1 MRGAFLT
8 ARQIIR
14 LESLAYPV
22 HERET
27 AFSSGDHHLDVG
39 NINHLFFIG
48 ALLVAASILMSSLSA
63 RLGVPILVI
72 FLAVGMLAGVD
83 GIGGIVFEDYRLA
96 FIISNLALA
105 VILLDGGMRTRT
117 ATFRVALKPAFSL
130 ATIGVAIT
138 SGLTG
143 LAAAWLFDLPLL
155 QGLLIG
161 AIVGSTDAAVVFN
174 LLNGKGLNERVG
186 STLEIESGSNDP
198 MAMFLTVA
206 LIDMLLAG
214 RSSFGW
220 DFLLTLVQQ
229 FGIGTVLGLV
239 GGWLLLQL
247 INRLSVADG
256 LYPLLAV
263 AGGLMIFALS
273 GAIGGSGILAI
284 YVCGLLLGNRPIRNR
299 HGILHMFDGLAWL
312 SQIGMFLVLGL
323 LLTPSELLPIAL
335 PALALSLWMILF
347 ARPLAVF
354 LSLLPFR
361 SFHLRERLFISWIG
375 LRGAVPV
382 ILAVF
387 PLMAGLEN
395 AQLFFNVAFFIVLV
409 SLLVQGTTLTW
420 AAKKAKVEVPPSPM
434 PVSRTGL
441 QVHTTSQWEMFVYRL
456 SASKWCVGAA
466 LRELKMPPGTRIA
479 ALFRGKELLHPSG
492 STRLK
497 VDDILCVIGHD
508 EDLPALGKLFSQA
521 PKRGQDLRF
530 FGDFILEADAQLSAI
545 TALYGLK
552 LGDVN
557 GEQTIG
563 AFMAEEVGG
572 NPVVGDQ
579 IEWNGLT
586 WTVAAMDAGEV
597 RKVGLKFP
605 EGDKPGPQLMF

>member
-1 MRGAFLT
+1 
-8 ARQIIR
+8 
-14 LESLAYPV
+14 
-22 HERET
+22 
-27 AFSSGDHHLDVG
+27 LDLG
-39 NINHLFFIG
+39 NLNHLFFIG
-48 ALLVAASILMSSLSA
+48 ALLVAASILMSSLSN

-83 GIGGIVFEDYRLA
+83 GVGGIVFGDYQLA

-130 ATIGVAIT
+130 ATLGVAIT

-214 RSSFGW
+214 RTTFGW
-220 DFLLTLVQQ
+220 DFLLTLLQQ
-229 FGIGTVLGLV
+229 FGIGTVLGLL

-312 SQIGMFLVLGL
+312 SQISMFLVLGL

-354 LSLLPFR
+354 VSLLPFR

-409 SLLVQGTTLTW
+409 SLLLQGSTLAW

-434 PVSRTGL
+434 PVSRSGL

-492 STRLK
+492 STRLQ

-521 PKRGQDLRF
+521 PTRGQDLRF
-530 FGDFILEADAQLSAI
+530 FGDFILEGDARLSDIA
-545 TALYGLK
+545 ALYGLK
-552 LGDVN
+552 LGEVDGN
-557 GEQTIG
+557 QTIG
-563 AFMAEEVGG
+563 AFMAEQVSG

-579 IEWNGLT
+579 VEWNGLT
-586 WTVAAMDAGEV
+586 WTVAAMEAGEV

>member
-1 MRGAFLT
+1 M
-8 ARQIIR
+8 
-14 LESLAYPV
+14 
-22 HERET
+22 
-27 AFSSGDHHLDVG
+27 DVG

-48 ALLVAASILMSSLSA
+48 ALLVAASILMSSLSN

-83 GIGGIVFEDYRLA
+83 GIGGIVFEDYQLA
-96 FIISNLALA
+96 FVISNLALA

-130 ATIGVAIT
+130 ATLGVAIT

-214 RSSFGW
+214 QTTFGW
-220 DFLLTLVQQ
+220 DFLLNLLQQ
-229 FGIGTVLGLV
+229 FGIGTVLGLL

-354 LSLLPFR
+354 VSLLPFR

-409 SLLVQGTTLTW
+409 SLLLQGSTLAW

-479 ALFRGKELLHPSG
+479 ALFRGKDLLHPSG
-492 STRLK
+492 STRLQ

-552 LGDVN
+552 LGDVDGN
-557 GEQTIG
+557 QTIG
-563 AFMAEEVGG
+563 NFMAEEVGG
-572 NPVVGDQ
+572 RPVVGDQ

-586 WTVAAMDAGEV
+586 WTVAAMEAGEV

>member
-1 MRGAFLT
+1 
-8 ARQIIR
+8 
-14 LESLAYPV
+14 
-22 HERET
+22 
-27 AFSSGDHHLDVG
+27 LDVG
-39 NINHLFFIG
+39 SINHLFFIG
-48 ALLVAASILMSSLSA
+48 ALLVAASILMSSLSN

-83 GIGGIVFEDYRLA
+83 GVGGIVFEDYRLA
-96 FIISNLALA
+96 FVISNLALA

-130 ATIGVAIT
+130 ATLGVAIT

-206 LIDMLLAG
+206 LIEMLLAG
-214 RSSFGW
+214 QSTFGW
-220 DFLLTLVQQ
+220 DFLLSLLQQ
-229 FGIGTVLGLV
+229 FGIGTVLGLL

-323 LLTPSELLPIAL
+323 LLTPSELLPIAI
-335 PALALSLWMILF
+335 PALLLSLWMILF

-354 LSLLPFR
+354 VSLLPFR

-409 SLLVQGTTLTW
+409 SLLLQGSTLAW

-492 STRLK
+492 STRLQ

-521 PKRGQDLRF
+521 PTRGQDLRF
-530 FGDFILEADAQLSAI
+530 FGDFILEGDARLSDIA
-545 TALYGLK
+545 ALYGLK
-552 LGDVN
+552 LGEVDGN
-557 GEQTIG
+557 QTIG
-563 AFMAEEVGG
+563 AFMAEQVSG

-579 IEWNGLT
+579 VEWNGLT
-586 WTVAAMDAGEV
+586 WTVAAMETGEV

>member
-1 MRGAFLT
+1 M
-8 ARQIIR
+8 
-14 LESLAYPV
+14 
-22 HERET
+22 
-27 AFSSGDHHLDVG
+27 DVG

-48 ALLVAASILMSSLSA
+48 ALLVAASILMSSLSN

-83 GIGGIVFEDYRLA
+83 GVGGIVFEDYRLA
-96 FIISNLALA
+96 FVISNLALA

-130 ATIGVAIT
+130 ATLGVAIT

-206 LIDMLLAG
+206 LIEMLLAG
-214 RSSFGW
+214 QSTFGW
-220 DFLLTLVQQ
+220 DFLLSLLQQ
-229 FGIGTVLGLV
+229 FGIGTVLGLL

-273 GAIGGSGILAI
+273 GAMGGSGILAI

-323 LLTPSELLPIAL
+323 LLTPSELLPIAI
-335 PALALSLWMILF
+335 PALLLSLWMILF

-354 LSLLPFR
+354 VSLLPFR

-409 SLLVQGTTLTW
+409 SLLLQGSTLAW

-492 STRLK
+492 STRLQ

-521 PKRGQDLRF
+521 PTRGQDLRF
-530 FGDFILEADAQLSAI
+530 FGDFILEADAQLNAI
-545 TALYGLK
+545 AALYGLK
-552 LGDVN
+552 LGEVD

-563 AFMAEEVGG
+563 DFMAEQIGG
-572 NPVVGDQ
+572 RPVVGDQ
-579 IEWNGLT
+579 VEWNGLT

>member
-1 MRGAFLT
+1 M
-8 ARQIIR
+8 
-14 LESLAYPV
+14 
-22 HERET
+22 
-27 AFSSGDHHLDVG
+27 DVG

-48 ALLVAASILMSSLSA
+48 ALLVAASILMSSLSN

-83 GIGGIVFEDYRLA
+83 GVGGIVFEDYRLA
-96 FIISNLALA
+96 FVISNLALA

-130 ATIGVAIT
+130 ATLGVAIT

-206 LIDMLLAG
+206 LIEMLIAG
-214 RSSFGW
+214 QSTFGW
-220 DFLLTLVQQ
+220 DFLLSLLQQ
-229 FGIGTVLGLV
+229 FGIGTVLGLL

-284 YVCGLLLGNRPIRNR
+284 YACGLLLGNRPIRNR

-323 LLTPSELLPIAL
+323 LLTPSELLPIAI
-335 PALALSLWMILF
+335 PALLLSLWMILF

-354 LSLLPFR
+354 VSLLPFR

-409 SLLVQGTTLTW
+409 SLLLQGSTLAW

-492 STRLK
+492 STRLQ

-521 PKRGQDLRF
+521 PTRGQDLRF
-530 FGDFILEADAQLSAI
+530 FGDFILEADAQLNAI
-545 TALYGLK
+545 AALYGLK
-552 LGDVN
+552 LGEVD

-563 AFMAEEVGG
+563 DFMAEQVGG
-572 NPVVGDQ
+572 RPVVGDQ
-579 IEWNGLT
+579 VEWNGLT

>member
-1 MRGAFLT
+1 M
-8 ARQIIR
+8 
-14 LESLAYPV
+14 
-22 HERET
+22 
-27 AFSSGDHHLDVG
+27 DVG

-72 FLAVGMLAGVD
+72 FLGVGMLAGVD
-83 GIGGIVFEDYRLA
+83 GVGGIVFEDYQLA
-96 FIISNLALA
+96 FVISNLALA

-130 ATIGVAIT
+130 ATLGVAIT
-138 SGLTG
+138 SGFTG

-214 RSSFGW
+214 QTTFGW
-220 DFLLTLVQQ
+220 DFLLTLLQQ
-229 FGIGTVLGLV
+229 FGIGTVLGLA

-354 LSLLPFR
+354 VSLLPFR

-409 SLLVQGTTLTW
+409 SLLLQGSTLAW

-441 QVHTTSQWEMFVYRL
+441 QVHATSQWEMFVYRL

-479 ALFRGKELLHPSG
+479 ALFRGKNLLHPSG
-492 STRLK
+492 STRLQ

-552 LGDVN
+552 LGDVDGN
-557 GEQTIG
+557 QTIG
-563 AFMAEEVGG
+563 NFMAEEVNG

-586 WTVAAMDAGEV
+586 WTVAAMEAGEV

>member
-1 MRGAFLT
+1 
-8 ARQIIR
+8 
-14 LESLAYPV
+14 
-22 HERET
+22 
-27 AFSSGDHHLDVG
+27 LDVG
-39 NINHLFFIG
+39 SINHLFFIG

-72 FLAVGMLAGVD
+72 FLGVGMLAGVD
-83 GIGGIVFEDYRLA
+83 GVGGIVFEDYRLA

-105 VILLDGGMRTRT
+105 IILLDGGMRTRT

-130 ATIGVAIT
+130 ATLGVAIT
-138 SGLTG
+138 SGFTG

-214 RSSFGW
+214 QTTFGW
-220 DFLLTLVQQ
+220 DFLLTLLQQ
-229 FGIGTVLGLV
+229 FGIGTALGLA

-354 LSLLPFR
+354 VSLLPFR

-409 SLLVQGTTLTW
+409 SLLLQGSTLAW

-434 PVSRTGL
+434 PVSRIGL
-441 QVHTTSQWEMFVYRL
+441 QVHTTSQWEIFVYRL

-492 STRLK
+492 STRLQ

-521 PKRGQDLRF
+521 PTRGQDLRF
-530 FGDFILEADAQLSAI
+530 FGDFILEADAQLNAI
-545 TALYGLK
+545 AALYGLK
-552 LGDVN
+552 LGEVD

-563 AFMAEEVGG
+563 DFMAEQVGG
-572 NPVVGDQ
+572 RPVVGDQ
-579 IEWNGLT
+579 VEWNGLT

-597 RKVGLKFP
+597 RKVGLKFGSSRTLG
-605 EGDKPGPQLMF
+605 EERVDSQGSR

>member
-1 MRGAFLT
+1 M
-8 ARQIIR
+8 
-14 LESLAYPV
+14 
-22 HERET
+22 
-27 AFSSGDHHLDVG
+27 DVG
-39 NINHLFFIG
+39 SINHLFFIG

-72 FLAVGMLAGVD
+72 FLGVGMLAGVD
-83 GIGGIVFEDYRLA
+83 GVGGIVFEDYRLA

-105 VILLDGGMRTRT
+105 IILLDGGMRTRT

-130 ATIGVAIT
+130 ATLGVAIT
-138 SGLTG
+138 SGFTG

-206 LIDMLLAG
+206 LIEMLLAG
-214 RSSFGW
+214 QSTFGW
-220 DFLLTLVQQ
+220 DFLLSLLQQ
-229 FGIGTVLGLV
+229 FGIGTVLGLL

-323 LLTPSELLPIAL
+323 LLTPSELLPIAI
-335 PALALSLWMILF
+335 PALLLSLWMILF

-354 LSLLPFR
+354 VSLLPFR

-409 SLLVQGTTLTW
+409 SLLLQGSTLAW

-492 STRLK
+492 STRLQ

-521 PKRGQDLRF
+521 PTRGQDLRF
-530 FGDFILEADAQLSAI
+530 FGDFILEGDARLSDIA
-545 TALYGLK
+545 ALYGLK
-552 LGDVN
+552 LGEVDGN
-557 GEQTIG
+557 QTIG
-563 AFMAEEVGG
+563 AFMAEQVSG

-579 IEWNGLT
+579 VEWNGLT
-586 WTVAAMDAGEV
+586 WTVAAMETGEV

>member
-1 MRGAFLT
+1 M
-8 ARQIIR
+8 
-14 LESLAYPV
+14 
-22 HERET
+22 
-27 AFSSGDHHLDVG
+27 DVG
-39 NINHLFFIG
+39 SINHLFFIG

-72 FLAVGMLAGVD
+72 FLGVGMLAGVD